1 MKSDRLLLIAAL
13 LLLALPAAAQIGSV
27 APSVSPP
34 ACPAAVVPAPGLPE
48 LGVPPILLFEGG
60 RTCGAFLP
68 DGSPNPDWPDCNGGS
83 GGTLPGQNCAGLASC
98 YCFCR
103 FDHRC
108 DLDGAQ
114 CNPLSQCLNSC
125 DANYP
130 GCPYPG
136 GGGFPS
142 SINECL

>member
-1 MKSDRLLLIAAL
+1 MKPDRSLLIVAL
-13 LLLALPAAAQIGSV
+13 LLLTLPAAAQTDSV
-27 APSVSPP
+27 APSVSSP

-48 LGVPPILLFEGG
+48 LDVAPILLIEGG
-60 RTCGAFLP
+60 RNCGAFLP
-68 DGSPNPDWPDCNGGS
+68 DGSPNPDWPDCNSGS
-83 GGTLPGQNCAGLASC
+83 GGTLPGQNCADLASC

-103 FDHRC
+103 YYHRC
-108 DLDGAQ
+108 DLDAAQ
-114 CNPLSQCLNSC
+114 CNPLAQCLNGC

-142 SINECL
+142 SPSECL

>member
-13 LLLALPAAAQIGSV
+13 LLLALPAAAQIDWV

-34 ACPAAVVPAPGLPE
+34 ACPAAVVPALGLPE
-48 LGVPPILLFEGG
+48 LGVRPIVPAEGG
-60 RTCGAFLP
+60 RTCSAFLP
-68 DGSPNPDWPDCNGGS
+68 DGSPNPAWPDCNSGS
-83 GGTLPGQNCAGLASC
+83 GPTLPGQNCADKASC

-108 DLDGAQ
+108 DLDAAQ
-114 CNPLSQCLNSC
+114 CDPLAQCLNSC
-125 DANYP
+125 DASYP
-130 GCPYPG
+130 GCPYPE

>member
-13 LLLALPAAAQIGSV
+13 LLLALPAAAQIDSV

-48 LGVPPILLFEGG
+48 LDVPPIVPVFG
-60 RTCGAFLP
+60 RTCGAE
-68 DGSPNPDWPDCNGGS
+68 DPDWPDCNGGS
-83 GGTLPGQNCAGLASC
+83 GGTIPGPSCDGHYTC
-98 YCFCR
+98 YCICR
-103 FDHRC
+103 FYHRC
-108 DLDGAQ
+108 DLDEAQ
-114 CNPLSQCLNSC
+114 CNPLSECLDSC
-125 DANYP
+125 DADFQ

>member
-1 MKSDRLLLIAAL
+1 MKSDRLLLIVAL
-13 LLLALPAAAQIGSV
+13 LLLALPAAAQIDSA

-48 LGVPPILLFEGG
+48 LGVPPIVPVIGG

-68 DGSPNPDWPDCNGGS
+68 DGSPNPAWPDCNSGS
-83 GGTLPGQNCAGLASC
+83 GGTLPGPSCGGLASC

-103 FDHRC
+103 YYHRC
-108 DLDGAQ
+108 DLDPAQ
-114 CNPLSQCLNSC
+114 CSPLSQCLNGC
-125 DANYP
+125 DADYP

-142 SINECL
+142 SITECL

>member
-1 MKSDRLLLIAAL
+1 MKSDRLFLIAAL
-13 LLLALPAAAQIGSV
+13 FLLALPAAAQIDSV

-48 LGVPPILLFEGG
+48 LDVPPIVPVFGG

-68 DGSPNPDWPDCNGGS
+68 DGSPNPDWPDCNSGS
-83 GGTLPGQNCAGLASC
+83 GGTLGGPSCGDLATC

-103 FDHRC
+103 FYHRC
-108 DLDGAQ
+108 DLDAAE
-114 CNPLSQCLNSC
+114 CNPLAQCLNSC
-125 DANYP
+125 DADYP
-130 GCPYPG
+130 GCPYPE

>member
-1 MKSDRLLLIAAL
+1 MKPDRLLLIAAL
-13 LLLALPAAAQIGSV
+13 LLLALPAVAQIDSV

-34 ACPAAVVPAPGLPE
+34 ACPAAVVPASGLPE
-48 LGVPPILLFEGG
+48 LGVPPIVPAEGG

-68 DGSPNPDWPDCNGGS
+68 DGSPNPAWPDCNGGGS
-83 GGTLPGQNCAGLASC
+83 GIPPGPNCADHASC

-108 DLDGAQ
+108 DLDAAQ
-114 CNPLSQCLNSC
+114 CDPLAQCLNSC

-136 GGGFPS
+136 FGFPS

>member
-13 LLLALPAAAQIGSV
+13 LLLALPAAAQIDSV

-34 ACPAAVVPAPGLPE
+34 ACPAAVVPAPGLPV
-48 LGVPPILLFEGG
+48 LDVPPIVPVIGG

-83 GGTLPGQNCAGLASC
+83 GGTLGQSCEGLATC

-103 FDHRC
+103 FYHRC
-108 DLDGAQ
+108 DLDAAE
-114 CNPLSQCLNSC
+114 CNPLAQCLNSC
-125 DANYP
+125 DADYP
-130 GCPYPG
+130 GCPYPE

-142 SINECL
+142 SITECL